1 MQAERV
7 ILTTDAEGKL
17 SPLPKL
23 PPNARVEAIFIV
35 LDANAEGG
43 ALRRPHPD
51 IAGKARV
58 LGDIFDS
65 AAPSDWHEPA

>member
-7 ILTTDAEGKL
+7 ILTTDPAGNL

-23 PPNARVEAIFIV
+23 PPNARIEAIFIV
-35 LDANAEGG
+35 LDAEVEGV
-43 ALRRPHPD
+43 ALRRPHAD